1 MVRYIL
7 KRFLYAIFVLI
18 GASLICCFLIR
29 LAPGDPARMLLGDM
43 ATEEQVEAMRVQM
56 GLDKNIFVQY
66 FIWIGN
72 ILKGDFG
79 TSIFYK
85 TSCLELISQRLPATG
100 VLTLGALVVSLS
112 ISLPLGTTAGIHK
125 GSIIDFICV
134 VFALIGQS
142 MSQVWLGLLLI
153 LLFCVRLKWLPT
165 EGNTSDLAHMILPF
179 ITCGIG
185 LTATVSR
192 QLRAGMFDTLQED
205 YVTATL
211 AKGISRR
218 KVYTKY
224 AWKNALL
231 PVVTVVG
238 IQVGFMLCGSVVIEN
253 IFGWPGMGSLLIKAV
268 TLRDYP
274 LVQAILF
281 ISSFIF
287 TLVNMIVDIV
297 YTIVDPRMRLE

>member
-1 MVRYIL
+1 MGRYII
-7 KRFLYAIFVLI
+7 KRFFYAIFVLI
-18 GASLICCFLIR
+18 GASLICFFLIR
-29 LAPGDPARMLLGDM
+29 LAKGDPARMMLGDM
-43 ATEEQVEAMRVQM
+43 ATDEQIEAMRIQM
-56 GLDKNIFVQY
+56 GLDKSIIVQY
-66 FIWIGN
+66 LIWIGR
-72 ILKGDFG
+72 IIRGDFG

-85 TSCLELISQRLPATG
+85 LPCFELIMQRLPSTG

-112 ISLPLGTTAGIHK
+112 ISLPLGTLAGIHK
-125 GSIIDFICV
+125 GSVIDFICV

-153 LLFCVRLKWLPT
+153 LVFCVKLKWFPT
-165 EGNTSDLAHMILPF
+165 EGNTSSLSNMILPF

-185 LTATVSR
+185 LTATVCR

-253 IFGWPGMGSLLIKAV
+253 IFGWPGLGSLLIKAI

-274 LVQAILF
+274 LIQAILF

-287 TLVNMIVDIV
+287 TLVNLLVDIV